1 MRGPRGRWRPFNIR
15 SIIDIIVYGGVV
27 SLTHAVAILRRS
39 RQRERRALELEAGL
53 ARARL
58 DALRLQINP
67 HFLFNALNA
76 IASLIHSRPEAADE
90 MIGSLSELLRASL
103 HSGGSHEVT
112 LSGEMEMLRLFTD
125 IERARFGERIRFEED
140 LAPETLPAMV
150 PSLILQPLV
159 ENAIRHGLEP
169 RVEAGTV
176 IVRARRNSGRLL
188 LTVSDNGAG
197 YAPGPDAAEHEGPGG
212 IGLSNT
218 RDRLRALYGADQ
230 TFTIAPGESGGTTIT
245 LDIPWHT
252 A

>member
-140 LAPETLPAMV
+140 LAAETLPAMV

-176 IVRARRNSGRLL
+176 TVRARRNGGRLL

-197 YAPGPDAAEHEGPGG
+197 YAPGPDSAEHEGPGG

-218 RDRLRALYGADQ
+218 RDRLRALYGTGQ